1 MEKIVRENVFQQ
13 KKKKLELKF
22 NPGLVLVGLQTTRPR
37 ILNTKKEIE
46 QGVRIVNLHI
56 TNLRRVV
63 HLADYAHGNNRKSLI
78 HTLLNQTINIFS
90 IDLTAR

>member
-1 MEKIVRENVFQQ
+1 MDALKRKEKIIRENVFQQ

-22 NPGLVLVGLQTTRPR
+22 NPGLIGLRTTGPR

-63 HLADYAHGNNRKSLI
+63 HLADYAHGNNCQVANSYLPKSK
-78 HTLLNQTINIFS
+78 N
-90 IDLTAR
+90 

>member
-1 MEKIVRENVFQQ
+1 MDVLKRMEKIIRENVFQQ

-22 NPGLVLVGLQTTRPR
+22 NPGLVLIGLRTTGPR

-63 HLADYAHGNNRKSLI
+63 HLADYAHGNNCQVANSYLTKSK
-78 HTLLNQTINIFS
+78 N
-90 IDLTAR
+90 